1 MNKTLYTLL
10 TIMLGIT
17 LFTSCN
23 NEETYAEQKERE
35 RGYINNFINGNC
47 NINRRAIRVIS
58 ESDFKAQG
66 ETTDTAKN
74 EYVLFSSTGVYMQIV
89 EKGTGEL
96 FKKLANGESADVLC
110 RYTEY
115 NINGDS
121 LQSTNDN
128 SFSTSTMCE
137 KMTVRN
143 TSGTFT
149 ASFVYGYMPNIYGTL
164 SVPSGW
170 LIPLRYINLGRL
182 ASDEDRLAHV
192 KIIVPHNQGQP
203 SATNNVYACFY
214 DIVYQRG
221 N

>member
-74 EYVLFSSTGVYMQIV
+74 EYVLFNSTGVYMQIV
-89 EKGTGEL
+89 E
-96 FKKLANGESADVLC
+96 N
-110 RYTEY
+110 
-115 NINGDS
+115 
-121 LQSTNDN
+121 QQ
-128 SFSTSTMCE
+128 
-137 KMTVRN
+137 
-143 TSGTFT
+143 
-149 ASFVYGYMPNIYGTL
+149 
-164 SVPSGW
+164 
-170 LIPLRYINLGRL
+170 
-182 ASDEDRLAHV
+182 H
-192 KIIVPHNQGQP
+192 IVQ
-203 SATNNVYACFY
+203 
-214 DIVYQRG
+214 
-221 N
+221 

>member
-74 EYVLFSSTGVYMQIV
+74 EYVLFNSTGVYMQIV

-96 FKKLANGESADVLC
+96 FKKLDNGESADVLC

-128 SFSTSTMCE
+128 SFSTSTITE
-137 KMTVRN
+137 LKV
-143 TSGTFT
+143 
-149 ASFVYGYMPNIYGTL
+149 
-164 SVPSGW
+164 
-170 LIPLRYINLGRL
+170 
-182 ASDEDRLAHV
+182 
-192 KIIVPHNQGQP
+192 
-203 SATNNVYACFY
+203 
-214 DIVYQRG
+214 
-221 N
+221 

>member
-1 MNKTLYTLL
+1 
-10 TIMLGIT
+10 
-17 LFTSCN
+17 
-23 NEETYAEQKERE
+23 
-35 RGYINNFINGNC
+35 
-47 NINRRAIRVIS
+47 
-58 ESDFKAQG
+58 
-66 ETTDTAKN
+66 
-74 EYVLFSSTGVYMQIV
+74 MQIV

-164 SVPSGW
+164 SVPAGW